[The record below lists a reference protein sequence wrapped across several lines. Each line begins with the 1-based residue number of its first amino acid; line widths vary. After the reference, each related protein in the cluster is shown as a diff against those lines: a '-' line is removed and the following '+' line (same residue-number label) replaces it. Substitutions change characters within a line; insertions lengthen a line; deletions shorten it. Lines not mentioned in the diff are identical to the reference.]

1 MNTVL
6 ILGAGKSS
14 AYLIDY
20 LADSCAEKG
29 RNLILADLSLVAAS
43 EKLKNKAGTQAV
55 QLHFEE
61 QEKRKNLI
69 AQADVVISMLPAFMH
84 PTVAQD
90 CLDLGKHFFTASYE
104 SEFLRELKEAIA
116 AKGLLFLNE
125 CGLDPGIDHL
135 SAMKIIHQAKAK
147 GEEIISFKSYCG
159 GLLAPESEDN
169 PWKYKFTW
177 NPRNVVLAGQGT
189 SKYIEKGELKYVP
202 YHQLFRRLETIHFP
216 GLGDFDGYPNRDSLS
231 YRSVYGLETIPTML
245 RGTLR
250 RAGFCSAWDVFV
262 QLGMT
267 DDSIRMELP
276 DATTFR
282 QFLDSFLPSD
292 QSLGVEEKLAQV
304 IPNLDFPMFEKIQW
318 LGFFENR
325 PLPKTSGSPAEI
337 LQAILE
343 KDWALNPEDKDMIVM
358 QHLFEIKT
366 SQGLKK
372 VTSSLVSFGKDSV
385 YTAMAKTVG
394 LPLAIAVDLFLDGK
408 INLHGLH
415 IPVLPEI
422 YEPILE
428 ELTRCGIHFVEE
440 SFSEK

>member
-1 MNTVL
+1 
-6 ILGAGKSS
+6 
-14 AYLIDY
+14 
-20 LADSCAEKG
+20 
-29 RNLILADLSLVAAS
+29 
-43 EKLKNKAGTQAV
+43 
-55 QLHFEE
+55 
-61 QEKRKNLI
+61 
-69 AQADVVISMLPAFMH
+69 
-84 PTVAQD
+84 
-90 CLDLGKHFFTASYE
+90 
-104 SEFLRELKEAIA
+104 
-116 AKGLLFLNE
+116 
-125 CGLDPGIDHL
+125 
-135 SAMKIIHQAKAK
+135 
-147 GEEIISFKSYCG
+147 
-159 GLLAPESEDN
+159 
-169 PWKYKFTW
+169 
-177 NPRNVVLAGQGT
+177 
-189 SKYIEKGELKYVP
+189 
-202 YHQLFRRLETIHFP
+202 
-216 GLGDFDGYPNRDSLS
+216 
-231 YRSVYGLETIPTML
+231 
-245 RGTLR
+245 
-250 RAGFCSAWDVFV
+250 
-262 QLGMT
+262 
-267 DDSIRMELP
+267 
-276 DATTFR
+276 
-282 QFLDSFLPSD
+282 
-292 QSLGVEEKLAQV
+292 VEEKLAQV